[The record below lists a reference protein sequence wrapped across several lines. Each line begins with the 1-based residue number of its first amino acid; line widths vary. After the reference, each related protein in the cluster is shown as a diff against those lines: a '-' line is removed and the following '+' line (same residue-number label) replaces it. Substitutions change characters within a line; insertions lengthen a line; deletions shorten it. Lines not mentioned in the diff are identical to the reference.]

1 MKKFAANLFL
11 FGGLF
16 ILLAVVLPCTHVRAA
31 DKPEYWIVD
40 KTWDSITI
48 SVTFTLDS
56 EYNMVSLSSPYDLS
70 ESSDSDIMFSKG
82 TYRYTFKNLKNPGSL
97 YFITIYYG
105 DNQFFKFS
113 TRTVGIPQGKHVRID
128 LDFAKYIKNNI
139 SYDNLVRWIDH
150 LDAAYDSYFNL
161 VGAKPQNGDT
171 INIVS
176 SDEDIGYMWVY
187 PNTSTIYWHEDYI
200 ADGLRQIN
208 RYDDWHFGT
217 LHEIGHLFDLD
228 DIWTF
233 DSEFFANFKMA
244 YVFYERDGDF
254 RVMIDGKIVTR
265 YSDIVDFYYSGSEG
279 SYIKT
284 IGADKMTYS
293 NDGLTYMFLNGIKEF
308 GSWYSIKGAFN
319 YFNDVGKQ
327 SNAPVPIDSFLS
339 IVSYFT
345 PHSNQFSYA
354 FSKYYGNQYQFVK
367 LYLDKMAG
375 LRKRSNVIVD

>member
-139 SYDNLVRWIDH
+139 SYDNLVW
-150 LDAAYDSYFNL
+150 
-161 VGAKPQNGDT
+161 
-171 INIVS
+171 
-176 SDEDIGYMWVY
+176 
-187 PNTSTIYWHEDYI
+187 
-200 ADGLRQIN
+200 
-208 RYDDWHFGT
+208 
-217 LHEIGHLFDLD
+217 
-228 DIWTF
+228 
-233 DSEFFANFKMA
+233 
-244 YVFYERDGDF
+244 
-254 RVMIDGKIVTR
+254 
-265 YSDIVDFYYSGSEG
+265 
-279 SYIKT
+279 
-284 IGADKMTYS
+284 
-293 NDGLTYMFLNGIKEF
+293 
-308 GSWYSIKGAFN
+308 
-319 YFNDVGKQ
+319 
-327 SNAPVPIDSFLS
+327 
-339 IVSYFT
+339 
-345 PHSNQFSYA
+345 
-354 FSKYYGNQYQFVK
+354 
-367 LYLDKMAG
+367 
-375 LRKRSNVIVD
+375 

>member
-1 MKKFAANLFL
+1 
-11 FGGLF
+11 
-16 ILLAVVLPCTHVRAA
+16 
-31 DKPEYWIVD
+31 
-40 KTWDSITI
+40 
-48 SVTFTLDS
+48 
-56 EYNMVSLSSPYDLS
+56 
-70 ESSDSDIMFSKG
+70 
-82 TYRYTFKNLKNPGSL
+82 
-97 YFITIYYG
+97 
-105 DNQFFKFS
+105 
-113 TRTVGIPQGKHVRID
+113 
-128 LDFAKYIKNNI
+128 
-139 SYDNLVRWIDH
+139 
-150 LDAAYDSYFNL
+150 
-161 VGAKPQNGDT
+161 
-171 INIVS
+171 
-176 SDEDIGYMWVY
+176 
-187 PNTSTIYWHEDYI
+187 
-200 ADGLRQIN
+200 
-208 RYDDWHFGT
+208 
-217 LHEIGHLFDLD
+217 
-228 DIWTF
+228 
-233 DSEFFANFKMA
+233 
-244 YVFYERDGDF
+244 
-254 RVMIDGKIVTR
+254 MIDGKIVTR